1 MKQNIDLHDFRQA
14 FHNMGRG
21 DQFSYEALEV
31 IFDWIE
37 EYDRDNGS
45 ESDLDVIGLC
55 CEICE
60 MTAEEFA
67 SSYGYEDEFE
77 EDQHITLEDAE
88 EYLNDNTLV
97 IGTTNETIVFINF

>member
-1 MKQNIDLHDFRQA
+1 MKQNINLHDFRQA

-45 ESDLDVIGLC
+45 ESELDVIGLC
-55 CEICE
+55 CEI
-60 MTAEEFA
+60 AE
-67 SSYGYEDEFE
+67 SSIEQIISDYSIDCDGIEDDEIEAHVIDF
-77 EDQHITLEDAE
+77 
-88 EYLNDNTLV
+88 LNDE
-97 IGTTNETIVFINF
+97 TTILGHTSDSIIFIQF

>member
-1 MKQNIDLHDFRQA
+1 MIQTINLHDFRQA

-21 DQFSYEALEV
+21 DQFSYEALEL
-31 IFDWIE
+31 IFDYLE
-37 EYDRDNGS
+37 ECDPDM
-45 ESDLDVIGLC
+45 ELDVIAIC
-55 CEICE
+55 CDFCE

-88 EYLNDNTLV
+88 EYLNDNTSV